1 MKDPVS
7 LEKRV
12 FQKIYYDFAE
22 ENKKKLLEEFKKE
35 TS

>member
-12 FQKIYYDFAE
+12 FDKRYIDSANDKKRELIE
-22 ENKKKLLEEFKKE
+22 EC
-35 TS
+35 

>member
-12 FQKIYYDFAE
+12 FEKIYSDFADDK
-22 ENKKKLLEEFKKE
+22 KKKLIEEFKKE